1 MARTALAVIAVCV
14 LATVFVPACSG
25 RRPMQPE
32 TSQERL
38 VWPPAPAQPRIEF
51 VRSFRNPRELGIRP
65 NWLKRFVSYLV
76 RGRRRHEMIRPYA
89 VASTP
94 DGLIAVA
101 DPDAR
106 SVHLYDL
113 ERRRYRRVTRAQREL
128 LGSPVGLAIDLQ
140 SRIYVSDSHRAAIF
154 RFDRKGKW
162 IDSFGEG
169 ELGRPAGLAYDPQ
182 RDRVYVVDALRHQ
195 VHVYSTD
202 GRRLASFGKR
212 GVAEGEFN
220 YPVAI
225 AVGHNGQLYVSDS
238 MNFRVQTFDPSG
250 QFVSSFGKPGR
261 SPGDFDKAKGI
272 ATDPDGHIYV
282 VEGLH
287 DVVHVYDR
295 NGRLLTVVGG
305 TGTDNGQFWLP
316 AGITIE
322 AGGRIFVADSANHRV
337 QIFRYLG
344 EPDDGDEG

>member
-1 MARTALAVIAVCV
+1 
-14 LATVFVPACSG
+14 
-25 RRPMQPE
+25 MQPE
-32 TSQERL
+32 TSRDRL
-38 VWPPAPAQPRIEF
+38 VWPPAPAEARIEF
-51 VRSFRNPRELGIRP
+51 LRSFRNPNELGIRP

-76 RGRRRHEMIRPYA
+76 KGRSRHEMIRPYA
-89 VASTP
+89 VASAP

-106 SVHLYDL
+106 SVHLYDM
-113 ERRRYRRVTRAQREL
+113 ERQRYHRVTRAHGEL
-128 LGSPVGLAIDLQ
+128 LGSPVGLAIDREG
-140 SRIYVSDSHRAAIF
+140 RIYVSDSQRAAIF

-162 IDSFGEG
+162 IGSFGEG
-169 ELGRPAGLAYDPQ
+169 ELGRPTGLAYDPQ
-182 RDRVYVVDALRHQ
+182 RERLYVVDAIKHQ
-195 VHVYSTD
+195 VHVYSAD
-202 GRRLASFGKR
+202 GHKLTSFGKR

-225 AVGHNGQLYVSDS
+225 AVDRGGQLYVSDS
-238 MNFRVQTFDPSG
+238 MNFRVQIFDPSG
-250 QFVSSFGKPGR
+250 RYAGSFGKPGR

-295 NGRLLTVVGG
+295 RGRLLTVVGG
-305 TGTDNGQFWLP
+305 SGTGDGQFWLP

-344 EPDDGDEG
+344 EPGGGDEG